1 MYLLLDVMICMLYL
15 NVVLLKVNWEKNL
28 YFLLAT
34 IDLRVKLQI
43 NLRTIVK
50 IFT

>member
-1 MYLLLDVMICMLYL
+1 MRALSECSVTESKLGKESI
-15 NVVLLKVNWEKNL
+15 
-28 YFLLAT
+28 FLLAT